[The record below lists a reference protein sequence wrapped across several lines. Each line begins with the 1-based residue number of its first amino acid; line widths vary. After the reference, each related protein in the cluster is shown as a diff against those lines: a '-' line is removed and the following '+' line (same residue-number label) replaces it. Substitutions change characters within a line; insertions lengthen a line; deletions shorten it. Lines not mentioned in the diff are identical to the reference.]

1 MCGILSYYSKSYLTE
16 REISE
21 SLNSLSSV
29 KHRGPDSEGVV
40 LINTKT
46 GDYKVLKTKDTPKD
60 ITFKHSVRSKYNL
73 LLGHRRLK
81 IIDLTNFGHQPMCY
95 LKNWIS
101 YNGEVYNYLEIKNEL
116 ERNGYAFD
124 SQSDTEVVLKAYH
137 FWGDKC
143 IEKFNGM
150 WSFIIWDNNLKSIFI
165 SNDRFGV
172 KPLYNFR
179 NNETCIYSSEIK
191 QFDHFS
197 KIKKT
202 KNRVNFDLFLNHGYQ
217 PLDGTTYFNEINRF
231 PCGSYRRF
239 NFSNYKENNVHR
251 FYSIE
256 DIKIKNE
263 WTFDNALNVFKE
275 TLEDAIQL
283 RYRSDVDLGISISG
297 GIDSSL
303 LVQFGVDINQLK
315 YNRKLKTF
323 SAISPNMK
331 GDESKFI
338 FEVLRNYDLDSYFVN
353 PYEKFNESD
362 FLKFLKNL
370 EFPPSTTSFF
380 AQWLVSQLMSDNG
393 VKVNLVG
400 QGADEVF
407 GGYHSHYF
415 KYFRSLILKGD
426 ILKYFSE
433 INAYS
438 EIREISKLSLHK
450 IVISDVVTLSK
461 FRLGLKKIDNKLL
474 NYWNKINDLTS
485 FLKSDFSTF
494 QLPFYLH
501 SDDRNSMHHSIETRH
516 PFLDYRVV
524 EFGYSLPN
532 NYLLNNGWSKYI
544 LRMALNDVLNAIK
557 WRKDKKGYTLPNFE
571 IIEKVIPNSSNRNLD
586 FRKFCL
592 NQILGYND

>member
-1 MCGILSYYSKSYLTE
+1 MCGILSYYSKSFLTE
-16 REISE
+16 KEISE
-21 SLNSLSSV
+21 SLASLSSI

-40 LINTKT
+40 LINTET
-46 GDYKVLKTKDTPKD
+46 GDYKILKTKDTPKD
-60 ITFKHSVRSKYNL
+60 IDFKLTYSSKYNL
-73 LLGHRRLK
+73 LMGHRRLK
-81 IIDLTNFGHQPMCY
+81 IIDLTNSAHQPMSY
-95 LKNWIS
+95 LNFWIS
-101 YNGEVYNYLEIKNEL
+101 YNGEIYNYLEIKNEL
-116 ERNGYAFD
+116 KKKGYVFD

-137 FWGDKC
+137 YWGDQC
-143 IEKFNGM
+143 VDKFNGM

-172 KPLYNFR
+172 KPLYNFI
-179 NNETCIYSSEIK
+179 NNQLCIFTSEIK

-197 KIKKT
+197 KVKKT
-202 KNRVNFDLFLNHGYQ
+202 KNRVNYNLFLDYGYP

-231 PCGSYRRF
+231 PCGSYSRF
-239 NFSNYKENNVHR
+239 NFDNYKEKKVEK
-251 FYSIE
+251 FYSIQ
-256 DIKIKNE
+256 DIQINNE
-263 WTFDNALNVFKE
+263 WTFENALNVFKE
-275 TLEDAIQL
+275 TLKNAIEL
-283 RYRSDVDLGISISG
+283 RYRTDVDLGISISG

-323 SAISPNMK
+323 SAISPKMN

-338 FEVLRNYDLDSYFVN
+338 FEVLNNYDLDSNFVN
-353 PYEKFNESD
+353 PFEKFNKIS
-362 FLKFLKNL
+362 FLNFLKNL

-380 AQWLVSQLMSDNG
+380 AQWLVSQLMSENG
-393 VKVNLVG
+393 IKVNLVG

-407 GGYHSHYF
+407 AGYHSHYF
-415 KYFRSLILKGD
+415 RYFRALILKGD

-438 EIREISKLSLHK
+438 EIREISILTLHK
-450 IVISDVVTLSK
+450 IVISDIITLFNFK
-461 FRLGLKKIDNKLL
+461 LGLKKLDNKLL
-474 NYWNKINDLTS
+474 NYWNKINDLTT

-516 PFLDYRVV
+516 PFLDFRVV
-524 EFGYSLPN
+524 ELGYSLPS

-544 LRMALNDVLNAIK
+544 LRMALNDSLKTIK
-557 WRKDKKGYTLPNFE
+557 WRKDKKGYTLPNLE
-571 IIEKVIPNSSNRNLD
+571 IIEKLIPNSSNYNLD

-592 NQILGYND
+592 NQILG